1 MQIAVDSRLFVAV
14 LLVILAVAG
23 GLALRGWL
31 RFVVLLVGLAVA
43 AYFYGLIPT
52 IRL

>member
-1 MQIAVDSRLFVAV
+1 MQIAVDTRLVVAV
-14 LLVILAVAG
+14 LLVILAIAG

-31 RFVVLLVGLAVA
+31 RIVALLGGLFLA
-43 AYFYGLIPT
+43 AYVAGLLPA